1 MVTSDQIVCPSQ
13 ISRQSAKADGAEVEQ
28 LSANRIGA
36 EYLTALRGGWTER
49 RNVSADRLGAEL
61 RDLSAIGSGAEYSDQ
76 HFCYHQWCPT
86 TIAEGGKLMRA
97 NGKTM
102 LVKAAAFHTLPL
114 LCATT
119 RRRVALPLD
128 VKGLQP
134 HQVAIATQL
143 PRALPTRHPTI
154 TYHHPI
160 LISSTS
166 RRPTTTEKTWRVW
179 GKKRNDRQED
189 EVWVMLYFF

>member
-1 MVTSDQIVCPSQ
+1 M
-13 ISRQSAKADGAEVEQ
+13 
-28 LSANRIGA
+28 
-36 EYLTALRGGWTER
+36 AL
-49 RNVSADRLGAEL
+49 LQ
-61 RDLSAIGSGAEYSDQ
+61 YSDQ

-189 EVWVMLYFF
+189 EVWVMLYFFNFFMTELSCRCFDSEYYCQYCHGNHFTWF